1 MHLLNKGGHFS
12 LYMSLGPGIRSTRAL
27 VHKHTQM
34 HKSCVYGPD
43 VYAHSHV
50 HACTQNHIRA
60 HTNNLRTA
68 TAAHLHQR
76 TPRDDMDADMVNMG
90 GRPATVRR
98 NERIPRGACNFI
110 FCVFRISLQVQLSH
124 EVKVQDTTPLLVRF
138 DASSIFSDGCSI
150 SVWSGLWFRL

>member
-60 HTNNLRTA
+60 TQTICERQRPLTCTRERLEMIWTRTWSIWVGA
-68 TAAHLHQR
+68 PQPL
-76 TPRDDMDADMVNMG
+76 DEMKEYLG
-90 GRPATVRR
+90 
-98 NERIPRGACNFI
+98 ER
-110 FCVFRISLQVQLSH
+110 VTL
-124 EVKVQDTTPLLVRF
+124 
-138 DASSIFSDGCSI
+138 
-150 SVWSGLWFRL
+150 